1 MIIITAGSKY
11 MDIDAYASCIAYREF
26 LNIQGIKAQA
36 VTTAKLNKSITNS
49 LLQLNTKLDKYK
61 KSKQE
66 KYIILDV
73 SNKNY
78 FDKIVQEDNI
88 IELIDH
94 HIGFEEYWKE
104 KLEEKANIE
113 FIGAVATIITE
124 KYEKFNLLDKMSKD
138 VAYLLMSAILD
149 NTLNFKAKV
158 TTQRDKIAYEK
169 LESIIGNTIN
179 YSENYFLEYQYS
191 IENNLISALQNDT
204 KLEKVNETIPYVFG
218 QLMVWN
224 KNKIIDNQKVL
235 YDTLKKLDDEWML
248 NLICLKEG
256 KSYILSDNKKV
267 KKKMENL
274 MKSEFKSNIMIL
286 PEVWLRK
293 EIIKK
298 SFEINQQF

>member
-1 MIIITAGSKY
+1 MIIITSGSKY
-11 MDIDAYASCIAYREF
+11 VDIDAYASCIAYREL
-26 LNIQGIKAQA
+26 LNLQGIQAQA
-36 VTTAKLNKSITNS
+36 VTTAKLNNSITNS

-66 KYIILDV
+66 NYIILDV

-78 FDKIVQEDNI
+78 FDKMVQEDNI

-94 HIGFEEYWKE
+94 HFGFEEYWKK
-104 KLEEKANIE
+104 KLGNKANIE

-124 KYEKFNLLDKMSKD
+124 KYERFNLLNKMSKD

-179 YSENYFLEYQYS
+179 YRENYFLEYQYN
-191 IENNLISALQNDT
+191 IENNLIHALQNDT

-218 QLMVWN
+218 QLMVWD
-224 KNKIIDNQKVL
+224 KNKIIDNEKVL
-235 YDTLKKLDDEWML
+235 YDTLKKLGDEWML

-256 KSYILSDNKKV
+256 KSYIISDNNNV
-267 KKKMENL
+267 KKKIEKL
-274 MKSEFKSNIMIL
+274 MDSKFKNNIMTL

-298 SFEINQQF
+298 SFENNKQL

>member
-1 MIIITAGSKY
+1 MIVITAGSKY

-26 LNIQGIKAQA
+26 LNIQGIKAHA
-36 VTTAKLNKSITNS
+36 VTTAKLNKSITNN

-104 KLEEKANIE
+104 KLGKKATIE

-235 YDTLKKLDDEWML
+235 YDTLKKLGDEWML

-298 SFEINQQF
+298 SFEIN

>member
-1 MIIITAGSKY
+1 MIIITSGSKY
-11 MDIDAYASCIAYREF
+11 VDIDAYASCIAYREL
-26 LNIQGIKAQA
+26 LNLQGIQAQA
-36 VTTAKLNKSITNS
+36 VTTAKLNNSITNS

-66 KYIILDV
+66 NYIILDV

-78 FDKIVQEDNI
+78 FDKMVQEDNI

-94 HIGFEEYWKE
+94 HFGFEEYWKK
-104 KLEEKANIE
+104 KLGNKANIE

-124 KYEKFNLLDKMSKD
+124 KYERFNLLNKMSKD

-169 LESIIGNTIN
+169 LESIIGNAIN
-179 YSENYFLEYQYS
+179 YRENYFLEYQYN
-191 IENNLISALQNDT
+191 IENNLIHALQNDT

-218 QLMVWN
+218 QLMVWD
-224 KNKIIDNQKVL
+224 KNKIIDNEKVL
-235 YDTLKKLDDEWML
+235 YDTLKKLGDEWML

-256 KSYILSDNKKV
+256 KSYIISDNNNV
-267 KKKMENL
+267 KKKIEKL
-274 MKSEFKSNIMIL
+274 MDSKFKNNIMTL

-298 SFEINQQF
+298 SFENNKQL

>member
-1 MIIITAGSKY
+1 MIIITSGSKY

-26 LNIQGIKAQA
+26 LNLQGIKAQA
-36 VTTAKLNKSITNS
+36 VTTAKLNNSITNS

-104 KLEEKANIE
+104 KLGEKANIE

-124 KYEKFNLLDKMSKD
+124 KYEKFNLLGKMSKD
-138 VAYLLMSAILD
+138 IAYLLMSAILD

-158 TTQRDKIAYEK
+158 TTQRDKIAYKK
-169 LESIIGNTIN
+169 LESITGNTIN

-191 IENNLISALQNDT
+191 IENNLISTLENDT

-218 QLMVWN
+218 QLMVWD
-224 KNKIIDNQKVL
+224 KNKIMDNQKVL
-235 YDTLKKLDDEWML
+235 YDTIKKFGNEWVL

-256 KSYILSDNKKV
+256 KSYILSDNEEV

-274 MKSEFKSNIMIL
+274 MKSEFQSNLMTL

-298 SFEINQQF
+298 SFENNKQL